1 MENKR
6 EEEQERETMSPARF
20 EQSLRR
26 GKGVLERSYI
36 TKKIRR

>member
-26 GKGVLERSYI
+26 EQDVLEISYI
-36 TKKIRR
+36 KQKN